1 MKILIINK
9 YWYARGGADAYALW
23 LAEALQQR
31 GHTVCVFS
39 VDHPKN
45 VTPSVSY
52 ECISGVDTETMRWQ
66 DAPRIIGRM
75 LWSFEAQTKLRA
87 FLAQEKP
94 DIAHVHNLYTQM
106 SPSVLPVLKE
116 AGIPVVATVHDYG
129 MTSANYSLYD
139 EQGIDYLG
147 TWWSVIKRKGLKH
160 SRLASIVGATV
171 FQLHAWMHVYERNI
185 TRMVFTSDFVK
196 RLFTARRWQGDKGVV
211 LPLPFDVQDGFMRK
225 GAGEYFFFAGRL
237 HKTKGVHV
245 LIDAARRTGLPIKIA
260 GSGPGER
267 VLHEQAGA
275 MTNVDFLGHL
285 SHKKTLEYMRDA
297 RAVVVPSVWLEPFGL
312 VALEPQAL
320 GVPVIASNI
329 GGLKEVV
336 VHGQTGLLVEPD
348 DVEQLAMA
356 MQRLWDDP
364 EEAQRLGAMG
374 KRRVQTQYAAKE
386 HLEKLEHLYNTLVDG
401 ILILR

>member
-1 MKILIINK
+1 MKILLINK
-9 YWYARGGADAYALW
+9 YWYERGGADAYALW
-23 LAEALQQR
+23 LTDALQKR
-31 GHTVCVFS
+31 GYTVCVFS

-45 VTPSVSY
+45 RTPSVPHTF
-52 ECISGVDTETMRWQ
+52 ISGVDTETLRLQ

-75 LWSFEAQTKLRA
+75 IWSFEAQTQLRA

-94 DIAHVHNLYTQM
+94 DIAHVHNLYTQL
-106 SPSVLPVLKE
+106 SPSVLPVLKQ

-129 MTSANYSLYD
+129 MTSANYSLFD
-139 EQGIDYLG
+139 EQGIDYVG
-147 TWWSVIKRKGLKH
+147 SWWSVVKRKGLKD

-171 FQLHAWMHVYERNI
+171 FLLHTWMHVYERNI
-185 TRMVFTSDFVK
+185 TRMLFTSEFVK
-196 RLFTARRWQGDKGVV
+196 HLFTARRWNGDKGVV
-211 LPLPFDVQDGFMRK
+211 LPLPFDVPDQSTRK
-225 GAGEYFFFAGRL
+225 DAGNYFFFAGRL

-260 GSGPGER
+260 GDGPGAR
-267 VLHEQAGA
+267 TLHEQAGA

-285 SHKKTLEYMRDA
+285 SHKKTLEYMRGA
-297 RAVVVPSVWLEPFGL
+297 RAVIVPSVWLEPFGL

-329 GGLKEVV
+329 GGLQEVV

-356 MQRLWDDP
+356 MQRLWDNP
-364 EEAQRLGAMG
+364 AEALRLGALG
-374 KRRVQTQYAAKE
+374 QRRVQTQYAVKD
-386 HLEKLEHLYNTLVDG
+386 HLDKLEKIYKTLVT
-401 ILILR
+401 